1 MNMDSHDKAV
11 SLLKSFSYALTG
23 IKTALWTERNMRI
36 HLLVS
41 IGVIC
46 CSYFFSISKLEWL
59 FVIVAIGG
67 IFSLELLNTAIER
80 VVDLITEE
88 YHPLAKQAKDLAA
101 GAVFIYALTAVI
113 IGVIIFVP
121 HILRWVLTVYFIA
134 I

>member
-1 MNMDSHDKAV
+1 MDLQDKRV
-11 SLLKSFSYALTG
+11 TLWKSFYFALSG

-41 IGVIC
+41 IVVIG
-46 CSYFFSISKLEWL
+46 CSMFFSINKLEWL

-67 IFSLELLNTAIER
+67 IFSLELMNTAIER

-101 GAVFIYALTAVI
+101 GAVFIYAIIAVV
-113 IGVIIFVP
+113 IGIMVFIPYFF
-121 HILRWVLTVYFIA
+121 RWLF
-134 I
+134 

>member
-1 MNMDSHDKAV
+1 MDFKDKQV
-11 SLLKSFSYALTG
+11 TLWKSFYFALSG

-41 IGVIC
+41 IVVIG
-46 CSYFFSISKLEWL
+46 CSIFFSINKLEWL

-67 IFSLELLNTAIER
+67 IFSLELMNTAIER

-101 GAVFIYALTAVI
+101 GAVFIYAIIAVV
-113 IGVIIFVP
+113 IGIMVFTP
-121 HILRWVLTVYFIA
+121 YFFRWLF
-134 I
+134 